1 MRAVLLAL
9 LLAGCVSVTINVH
22 FPQEKLDSAA
32 SSIEDLVDAPPGTP
46 ITPAPGGPPAETPK
60 PKSPSGSRRPAGL
73 VPPSAAWLRWLSPVE
88 AHAQPVPELKTMTP
102 EIKAAIESRRRRNP
116 ALDAAA
122 QKGCLGENAQGLVE
136 ARPGQGCPADL
147 GALVA
152 GENAD
157 RMYIYNA
164 LVQQNNMAPADLQRV
179 QAAFAKARREKA
191 PPGTWIQQDNGQWA
205 RK

>member
-1 MRAVLLAL
+1 MRTALLAV

-32 SSIEDLVDAPPGTP
+32 LSIEDLVGEPPGTP
-46 ITPAPGGPPAETPK
+46 LTPTPEGPPPAGAPKPESSSRGRPPGGTV
-60 PKSPSGSRRPAGL
+60 R
-73 VPPSAAWLRWLSPVE
+73 AAWLGWLVPAE
-88 AHAQPVPELKTMTP
+88 AHAQPVPELKVMTP
-102 EIKAAIESRRRRNP
+102 EIKAAIESRRRRNT
-116 ALDAAA
+116 AIDAAE
-122 QKGCLGENAQGLVE
+122 QKGCLGENTQGLVE
-136 ARPGQGCPADL
+136 ARPGQGCPPDL
-147 GALVA
+147 GALIA

-157 RMYIYNA
+157 RMFIYKA
-164 LVQQNNMAPADLQRV
+164 LVEQNKMAPADIQRV